1 MYAKVRCLIAIK
13 SLIRFATC
21 HKPAV
26 SNINCSFIFSIMSNS
41 YFPEK
46 TSPATR
52 SPMGQ
57 YTIGQMFDKTVDN
70 LILMMMMMMLMMDD
84 DDNDDDNDDDSD
96 DDDAGG
102 QADERPWAEAERG
115 AGREDV

>member
-13 SLIRFATC
+13 SLIKFATC

-26 SNINCSFIFSIMSNS
+26 SNINCSFIFSTMSNS

-46 TSPATR
+46 TSAATR

-57 YTIGQMFDKTVDN
+57 TTIGQMFDKTVDN
-70 LILMMMMMMLMMDD
+70 LILMMMMMMMMIMIMMMTMMMMR
-84 DDNDDDNDDDSD
+84 SPSTSSTT
-96 DDDAGG
+96 AG
-102 QADERPWAEAERG
+102 
-115 AGREDV
+115 

>member
-1 MYAKVRCLIAIK
+1 MFNSNKIIDKIWFLII
-13 SLIRFATC
+13 
-21 HKPAV
+21 
-26 SNINCSFIFSIMSNS
+26 FIFNTMSNS

-96 DDDAGG
+96 DDSDDDCNYLPLTPGSWWWSVS
-102 QADERPWAEAERG
+102 PG
-115 AGREDV
+115 AWRSSA